1 MADQVIA
8 IAGLRKVFG
17 DFVAVDGISFSV
29 EQGEIFGFIGPNG
42 SGKSTTI
49 RMLLGLLTPT
59 AGGGTVM
66 GFDIARES
74 EAIRQRIGYMA
85 QKFSLYD
92 ELTAGENIRF
102 YAGIYGLA
110 GAKAKQHI
118 DDALSLVGLVG
129 IDKIPAGSLSTG
141 WRQRLGLACALVHRP
156 RLLFLDEP
164 TGGVDPVARRE
175 FWDLLYSLAST
186 GVTIFVTTH
195 YMDEADHC
203 HHLALINAGRIVAYG
218 TPGQIKAKAG
228 TRDLEVIFAR
238 MVEAERDQGGASQQ
252 VADQP
257 AGGAAK

>member
-1 MADQVIA
+1 VSDPIIQA
-8 IAGLRKVFG
+8 AGLRKQFG
-17 DFVAVDGISFSV
+17 DFVAVEDISFEV
-29 EQGEIFGFIGPNG
+29 EPGEIFGFIGPNG

-59 AGGGTVM
+59 GGGGRVL

-92 ELTAGENIRF
+92 DLTAGENIRF
-102 YAGIYGLA
+102 YAGIYGLGGVTA
-110 GAKAKQHI
+110 RKAIREALDLVSLEGI
-118 DDALSLVGLVG
+118 DD
-129 IDKIPAGSLSTG
+129 IPAAALSTG
-141 WRQRLGLACALVHRP
+141 WRQRLGLATALVHRP

-175 FWDLLYSLAST
+175 FWDLLYSLADT

-203 HHLALINAGRIVAYG
+203 HHLGLINAGRLMAYG
-218 TPGQIKAKAG
+218 TPGQIKERAG
-228 TRDLEVIFAR
+228 SRNLEEIFAR
-238 MVEAERDQGGASQQ
+238 LVAEGGI
-252 VADQP
+252 
-257 AGGAAK
+257 GT